1 MGSEPD
7 KSKPLADRT
16 AERLQQYIKEKNIKI
31 GEKIPNE
38 FALAAEFTV
47 SRGTIREAVKEL
59 KLKGILEI
67 RRGDGTYVIS
77 NYVKE
82 EDPLGL
88 GQVKDKYS
96 LALDLV
102 NVRIMLEP
110 EIAELAAE
118 QIEDEEISGL
128 KKRCDDVEKRII
140 TGQDYIKEDVEF
152 HAYIAGCSKNK
163 VTKQLIPI
171 INNAVATF
179 IDVTDK
185 KLKDE
190 TIKTHRQIAET
201 IASRDR
207 IGAKC
212 AMMMHLMYNRE
223 AIKKKLE
230 MNDKW

>member
-1 MGSEPD
+1 MGSEPE
-7 KSKPLADRT
+7 KNKPLAERT
-16 AERLQQYIKEKNIKI
+16 AERLQQYIKEKNVII

-47 SRGTIREAVKEL
+47 SRGTVREAVREL
-59 KLKGILEI
+59 ILKGILEI

-77 NYVKE
+77 NCAKA
-82 EDPLGL
+82 EDPLRL

-96 LALDLV
+96 LAMDLV

-128 KKRCDDVEKRII
+128 LKRCDEVEEKII
-140 TGQDYIKEDVEF
+140 EGIDYVKEDVEF
-152 HAYIAGCSKNK
+152 HAYIASCSKNK
-163 VTKQLIPI
+163 VTEQLIPI
-171 INNAVATF
+171 INNAVAAF

-190 TIKTHRQIAET
+190 TIKTHRQIADA
-201 IASRDR
+201 IVSRDR

-212 AMMMHLMYNRE
+212 AMMMHLTYNRE
-223 AIKKKLE
+223 AIKKRIEERKQ
-230 MNDKW
+230 